1 MKFSNPFRAFGVWM
15 LFRTRSYI
23 LPLALVLLSVNLFYS
38 FFIVGQ
44 KVDPNTS
51 HIVKTINRLDA
62 QIQPT
67 AESWI
72 NSTDDSLY
80 LQELWTNGLSGKLE
94 TEGAAIALFR
104 DSTMV
109 YWTQYPFT
117 TQDNDLWKINGN
129 SLQVI
134 GNHQVLT
141 KRYHSGNKTA
151 VVILILFDQATNRY
165 NPAIFHEQQI
175 NLLSAE
181 NSIRASLLHA
191 DTIATDNYQFFV
203 EAKPR
208 TNMPWPAELCG
219 WLAISLLSISVKNL
233 ARKRTTRHNAFGFA
247 TILLLIFT
255 AWRIIIFYTGIPN
268 PNGIIFERVYGQH
281 NLILGSLGD
290 LLVSFS
296 LILIYSTYLYQV
308 RFKLRWRYQQF
319 TRTQKVIAAG
329 IITFLSALMVS
340 IFHYALIRSIITPRI
355 NIQLYDIFDLSY
367 MSAMFYLL
375 AVIFFSVRILITQ
388 FTMTVFSKKSVIY
401 RTIAAAIFILLILIP
416 FSNQVRHTE
425 YALVFF
431 YVLFNA
437 LDYIRFKYKNYGAFL
452 ISLVVF
458 SAYITFFATRQNS
471 LSQNESMR
479 TQAMRLSTRPRDQIL
494 AKQEQEESTG
504 LALSNDRYRNFT
516 YSRINPDNT
525 ITFQYNNNNDYQAL
539 LPQIEYGRDTLIT
552 MNGRVHFVFHNLS
565 QDSVL
570 LISRKEVTFLDA
582 ASLFVYIFLILFIL
596 SGLLLE
602 TSGYTFNVQRLTS
615 RMSFRIRTVVIGVV
629 IFAMGAVTLV
639 IVTHT
644 LNNFRNERRQF
655 INNNIQRL
663 SNTLTE
669 YLAVNPADREH
680 FQYWIRE
687 QIRNEDIMVN
697 IYDPEGDL
705 ITTTN
710 ENFEETP
717 RMGNWAFG
725 RLHYQKVPFFVN
737 DHDMNAY
744 ISAYMPIVQDKD
756 KTVGYLNM
764 RYSSPRNS
772 SGHLQ
777 QELMADILNL
787 FLIVLFI
794 AIILSEILSRF
805 LTKPFNKLHEA
816 MGNISQMKKI
826 DAVKTSR
833 KISDEIGMLVI
844 QYNQMIDYLEESYRQ
859 LARSEREEAWRDM
872 ARQVAHEIKNPLT
885 PMRLKIQM
893 LQRAMK
899 REDCHDLKPQVESTL
914 QLVLEQTELLNNIA
928 TEFSDFAKMGE
939 GSPKRIDLVPLV
951 CNVAKLYSGYENIG
965 VRLHYDCGCTP
976 HDLGRETDLSFM
988 PDASSVPIPVINN
1001 NKPIWV
1007 TADPDHLTR
1016 VFVNICLNAVQ
1027 ALSNQKAGWIDIA
1040 IEIIGRRVLISF
1052 RDNGPGIPPEVQ
1064 QRIFTPN
1071 FTTKSSGSGLGLAM
1085 SRKIVEMLGGT
1096 IDFESKYG
1104 TRTHGTV
1111 FIVNLPLHRS
1121 QK

>member
-1 MKFSNPFRAFGVWM
+1 MKFSNPFRAFGVWL
-15 LFRTRSYI
+15 LFRTRHYI
-23 LPLALVLLSVNLFYS
+23 LPLALVLLAVNLFYT
-38 FFIVGQ
+38 FFVVGQ
-44 KVDPNTS
+44 KVNPNTA
-51 HIVKTINRLDA
+51 HIVRTLNRLDA
-62 QIQPT
+62 QIQPI
-67 AESWI
+67 AEDWI
-72 NSTDDSLY
+72 NGSDDSLF
-80 LQELWTNGLSGKLE
+80 LEDLWTNGLSGKLE
-94 TEGAAIALFR
+94 KEGVALALFR
-104 DSTMV
+104 DSSMV

-117 TQDNDLWKINGN
+117 TQDNDLWKISGN
-129 SLQVI
+129 SLHII
-134 GNHQVLT
+134 GNHQVVT
-141 KRYHSGNKTA
+141 KNYHSANKTA
-151 VVILILFDQATNRY
+151 VVILILFDQNTNRY

-175 NLLSAE
+175 NLLSAD

-191 DTIATDNYQFFV
+191 EPIETGDYQFFV
-203 EAKPR
+203 EAKPQ
-208 TNMPWPAELCG
+208 TNMPWWAEFCG
-219 WLAISLLSISVKNL
+219 WIAISLLSVSVKNL
-233 ARKRTTRHNAFGFA
+233 ARKRTTRNNAFGFA
-247 TILLLIFT
+247 VILLLVFT
-255 AWRIIIFYTGIPN
+255 AWRVIIFYTGIPN

-308 RFKLRWRYQQF
+308 RFKLRWRYLRF

-340 IFHYALIRSIITPRI
+340 IFHYALIQSIYTTKI

-367 MSAMFYLL
+367 MSAMFYLF

-388 FTMTVFSKKSVIY
+388 FTMTVFSKKSVLY
-401 RTIAAAIFILLILIP
+401 RTIAAGIFILLILVP
-416 FSNQVRHTE
+416 FSAQIKHTE
-425 YALVFF
+425 YALLFF
-431 YVLFNA
+431 YLLFNA
-437 LDYIRFKYKNYGAFL
+437 LDYVRFKYKNYGAFL

-458 SAYITFFATRQNS
+458 SAYITFFATQQNS
-471 LSQNESMR
+471 ISQNEGMR

-494 AKQEQEESTG
+494 VKQEGEESSASG
-504 LALSNDRYRNFT
+504 LSMERYRNFT

-539 LPQIEYGRDTLIT
+539 LPKVEAGRDTLIT
-552 MNGRVHFVFHNLS
+552 MNGRVHLVYHNLS
-565 QDSVL
+565 QDNIL

-602 TSGYTFNVQRLTS
+602 ASGYTFNVQRLTS

-663 SNTLTE
+663 SNALTE
-669 YLAVNPADREH
+669 YLAVYPADPEH
-680 FQYWIRE
+680 FKSWISE
-687 QIRNEDIMVN
+687 QIPNQDIMVN
-697 IYDPEGDL
+697 IYDAGGNL
-705 ITTTN
+705 LVTTA
-710 ENFEETP
+710 EDFPQTP
-717 RMGNWAFG
+717 RMGNWAFT
-725 RLHYQKVPFFVN
+725 RLHYQKSPFFVN
-737 DHDMNAY
+737 DHDMNSY
-744 ISAYMPIVQDKD
+744 ISAYMPIVQDD
-756 KTVGYLNM
+756 KTAGYLNM

-772 SGHLQ
+772 SGYLQ

-928 TEFSDFAKMGE
+928 SEFSDFAKLGE
-939 GSPKRIDLVPLV
+939 GNPKRIDLVPLV

-976 HDLGRETDLSFM
+976 NDLGRETDMSFM

-1007 TADPDHLTR
+1007 TADADHLTR
-1016 VFVNICLNAVQ
+1016 VFTNICLNAVQ

-1064 QRIFTPN
+1064 ERIFTPN

-1104 TRTHGTV
+1104 TRSHGTV